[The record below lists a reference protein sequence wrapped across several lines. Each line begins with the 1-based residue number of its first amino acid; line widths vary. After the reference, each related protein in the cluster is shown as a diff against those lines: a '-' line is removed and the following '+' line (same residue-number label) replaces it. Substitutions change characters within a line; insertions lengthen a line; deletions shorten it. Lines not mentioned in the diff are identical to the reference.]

1 MRPFSAAAIKQFFSQ
16 EADDPLLLLVTITS
30 GATTLR
36 FANGYTGRL
45 TALETDEFTTVYG
58 VVSRAQDFVFLP
70 MEITLPTE
78 DDAAPRARIALH
90 DVTRE
95 AMPLIR
101 AATSAP
107 SVTLELVLASDPD
120 TVEMTC
126 GGLAMHAI
134 SYSRDAITAELT
146 ADDLALEP
154 FPAHTFVPAHF
165 PGLF

>member
-1 MRPFSAAAIKQFFSQ
+1 MRAFSAAAVRQFFSP

-30 GATTLR
+30 GQTTLR

-45 TALETDEFTTVYG
+45 EDLETDEFTTIYG
-58 VVSRAQDFVFLP
+58 VVSRGQNFIFLP

-101 AATSAP
+101 AATAPP
-107 SVTLELVLASDPD
+107 SVTLELVLASAPNI
-120 TVEMTC
+120 VEMACT
-126 GGLAMHAI
+126 GLIMTAI
-134 SYSRDAITAELT
+134 SYTRDAIVAELS

-154 FPAHTFVPAHF
+154 FPAHTFVPASF
-165 PGLF
+165 PGMF